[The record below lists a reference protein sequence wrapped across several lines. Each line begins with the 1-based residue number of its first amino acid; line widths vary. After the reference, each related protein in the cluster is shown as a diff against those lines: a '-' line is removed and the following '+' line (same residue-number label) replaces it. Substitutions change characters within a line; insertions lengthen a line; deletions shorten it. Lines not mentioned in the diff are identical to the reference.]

1 MSLLRDVKRLF
12 AVMLAGVC
20 GVIVLMDFAGGEGAL
35 AALATLLVGWAAV
48 LTAVALLLGIV
59 SVAGHHVGRVRQQH
73 NDWRYSLVLLVGMLV
88 MLVAGIFFPL
98 PGRGGLV
105 LPANLAEVPIRT
117 VFRVVYE
124 PVASSLLA
132 LLTFFSLSAA
142 LRSVQQRRG
151 EAIVMIVVAAL
162 ALLAQ
167 LPVLAAIPTIG
178 GTLQWLNDVVAVA
191 GARGLVIGAA
201 LGALVAGVRVLL
213 GFDTPYL
220 DR

>member
-35 AALATLLVGWAAV
+35 AVLAMLLVGWAAV
-48 LTAVALLLGIV
+48 LTAVALLFGIV
-59 SVAGHHVGRVRQQH
+59 SVAGYHVGRVRQQQS
-73 NDWRYSLVLLVGMLV
+73 DWRYSLILLVGMLMMV
-88 MLVAGIFFPL
+88 VAGIFFPL

-132 LLTFFSLSAA
+132 LL
-142 LRSVQQRRG
+142 
-151 EAIVMIVVAAL
+151 
-162 ALLAQ
+162 
-167 LPVLAAIPTIG
+167 
-178 GTLQWLNDVVAVA
+178 
-191 GARGLVIGAA
+191 
-201 LGALVAGVRVLL
+201 
-213 GFDTPYL
+213 
-220 DR
+220 